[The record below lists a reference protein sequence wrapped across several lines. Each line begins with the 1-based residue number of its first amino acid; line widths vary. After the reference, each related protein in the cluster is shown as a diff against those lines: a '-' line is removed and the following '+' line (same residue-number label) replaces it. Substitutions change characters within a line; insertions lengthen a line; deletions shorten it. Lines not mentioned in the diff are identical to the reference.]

1 MIFTRYLSTGATFN
15 QLHLDF
21 FVGKSTIRVIIKET
35 LLVLWAKL
43 QPLEMP
49 VPTNEIWLN
58 TAEGFYET
66 ANFPNCLG
74 AVDGKHIRIISP
86 QHSGTDFFNYKK
98 FFSIVLMAL
107 VDSNYCFLT
116 VDVGAYGRE
125 GDSNIFK
132 RSPLGQQLYDNKL
145 NVPGVR
151 KLPNDDNGEA
161 QLFVIVGDEAFGLH
175 QNLLRP
181 YPRKNLDIQK
191 KVFNLRLSRA
201 RRFVECAFGILSNK
215 WRVFHTP
222 LLVEPDFAEIVV
234 KGACVLHNFVR
245 RRDGINYEES
255 LCCELDSIDTVFRG
269 SSGTNAKDV
278 REYYAK
284 YFNSPEGLLEWQYFK
299 I

>member
-35 LLVLWAKL
+35 LLLLWAKL

-107 VDSNYCFLT
+107 VDSNYCFMT
-116 VDVGAYGRE
+116 VDGRE

-161 QLFVIVGDEAFGLH
+161 QPFVIVGDEAFGLH

-181 YPRKNLDIQK
+181 YPEK
-191 KVFNLRLSRA
+191 
-201 RRFVECAFGILSNK
+201 
-215 WRVFHTP
+215 
-222 LLVEPDFAEIVV
+222 
-234 KGACVLHNFVR
+234 
-245 RRDGINYEES
+245 
-255 LCCELDSIDTVFRG
+255 SI
-269 SSGTNAKDV
+269 
-278 REYYAK
+278 
-284 YFNSPEGLLEWQYFK
+284 
-299 I
+299 